1 MSDSSN
7 DRRTWFP
14 GGVSDLVKA
23 VPDWLRLTAPEG
35 NKQILWVIPDLFVP
49 FPISSISADIKV
61 NSDYWLS
68 QSGIKTKIRTPYA
81 NTQWHSLSKRCGR
94 SACLGIPLVLD
105 SIRGIKTLDVY
116 WSVSSA
122 GERFTCM
129 ERYNIERFFVEPGRR
144 VYGLHARLLLPY
156 DESDEVEAKFAH
168 QFSFF
173 RTFPISEDT
182 DDIKVSNPDYTADS
196 AFCFAVLAFCIECAL
211 PSDKASPETMQ
222 DFSEETKKFLLSDS
236 PPRLQGV
243 EGDRYLFHIASVS
256 SKRDFDKVF

>member
-1 MSDSSN
+1 MSDDFN
-7 DRRTWFP
+7 DRRMWFP
-14 GGVSDLVKA
+14 GKVSDLVKA
-23 VPDWLRLTAPEG
+23 VPDWRRLTPPEG

-68 QSGIKTKIRTPYA
+68 QSGVKMKIRTPYA

-105 SIRGIKTLDVY
+105 SIRDIKTLDVY

-129 ERYNIERFFVEPGRR
+129 ERYNIEQFPIEPGCR
-144 VYGLHARLLLPY
+144 VYCLHARLLLPY
-156 DESDEVEAKFAH
+156 DESEEVEAKFAN

-173 RTFPISEDT
+173 RTFPISDST
-182 DDIKVSNPDYTADS
+182 NNIKASNPDYTADS
-196 AFCFAVLAFCIECAL
+196 AFYFAVLAFCIECAL
-211 PSDKASPETMQ
+211 PSDNASTEEMQ
-222 DFSEETKKFLLSDS
+222 DFSEETKNFLLSDS
-236 PPRLQGV
+236 PFHLQGI

-256 SKRDFDKVF
+256 NKRDFDKVF